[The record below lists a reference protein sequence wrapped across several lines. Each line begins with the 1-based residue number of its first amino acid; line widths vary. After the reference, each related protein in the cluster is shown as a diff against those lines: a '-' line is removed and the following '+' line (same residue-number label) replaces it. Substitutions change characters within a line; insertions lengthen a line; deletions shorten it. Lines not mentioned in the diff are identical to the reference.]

1 MEHLSVIT
9 TEDEKADPG
18 STFHGLLSALRRR
31 VWVIVLCMVLAPAA
45 AYAISKSQT
54 KEYTAAAQLLFKD
67 SSLQQQLAGST
78 PSVPQATGDFTVEK
92 ATNVRLITLRRVADA
107 TAKQVGGGL
116 TGSDVA
122 GKITVDPS
130 GDSNLASVK
139 ATDPSPAA
147 AARLANVF
155 AAEYIDFRKQSD
167 RAAILQ
173 ARKLLQSQLNATP
186 LGQQT
191 SGNPDF
197 RNLKQQIASLTTLAA
212 LQTGNAELVQPA
224 DVPGSPSSPKTKR
237 NTLLGVLVGLLIG
250 LLLAFVLE
258 LLDRRLKDP
267 KEIEELY
274 ERPTLGAIPSS
285 PALAKVTYD
294 APELK
299 ARDRDAF
306 RMLRANLRYF
316 NVDRNVGSVLITS
329 AAVGE
334 GKTTVAWNLAAA
346 AAESGIKTLL
356 LEADL
361 RNPRLVQQYNVP
373 AHQGL
378 SDVLSGQAQP
388 GDVVHQVL
396 VANRTNGHAPT
407 PLDVITAGRIPPNP
421 TDLIESE
428 MMRRLIRGAERHYD
442 LVVIDSPPT
451 AVVSDAVPL
460 ILQVSG
466 LIVVTR
472 LGVSTRD
479 EAIHLRS
486 QLRNMRA
493 PVLGVVVNGVSE
505 KRSYYS
511 FGYGYGLPGS
521 GTLPGPG
528 EPISPS
534 PRFELAPYD
543 EDDREQ
549 TNGHGGAT
557 APWGAGTS

>member
-1 MEHLSVIT
+1 MEHLSFIST
-9 TEDEKADPG
+9 DDEKADPG
-18 STFHGLLSALRRR
+18 STFHGLLEALRRR
-31 VWVIVLCMVLAPAA
+31 LWVIVLCMIVAPVA
-45 AYAISKSQT
+45 AYGISKSET
-54 KEYTAAAQLLFKD
+54 KQYTAKAELLFHPSGIDQQLSNSSSASPSD
-67 SSLQQQLAGST
+67 SS
-78 PSVPQATGDFTVEK
+78 GDPTRDA
-92 ATNVRLITLRRVADA
+92 ATNLQLVSLRRIAAA
-107 TAKQVGGGL
+107 TAKELGGGL
-116 TGSDVA
+116 TAADVE
-122 GKITVDPS
+122 GKVSVQPE
-130 GDSNLASVK
+130 GDSDLAGVE
-139 ATDPSPAA
+139 ATDPNPHA
-147 AARLANVF
+147 AARLANAW
-155 AAEYIDFRKQSD
+155 AAAYIAFRKTND
-167 RAAILQ
+167 RQAIVQ
-173 ARKLLQSQLNATP
+173 ARNLLQSQYRSLDFTDRHSPRGDDLQQRINA
-186 LGQQT
+186 
-191 SGNPDF
+191 
-197 RNLKQQIASLTTLAA
+197 LTTQAA

-224 DVPGSPSSPKTKR
+224 DAPGSPSSPKTKR
-237 NTLLGVLVGLLIG
+237 NTLLGILVGLLIG
-250 LLLAFVLE
+250 LLLAFILE

-274 ERPTLGAIPSS
+274 ERPTLGAIPTS

-306 RMLRANLRYF
+306 RMLLANLRYF

-329 AAVGE
+329 ASASE

-396 VANRTNGHAPT
+396 VNNRTNGHAPM

-451 AVVSDAVPL
+451 AVVSDAIPL

-466 LIVVTR
+466 VIVVTR

-479 EAIHLRS
+479 EAIHLRA

-528 EPISPS
+528 EPIAPEEPS
-534 PRFELAPYD
+534 FELGPYD
-543 EDDREQ
+543 AEENGNGGDRS
-549 TNGHGGAT
+549 AT

>member
-1 MEHLSVIT
+1 MEHLSFVS
-9 TEDEKADPG
+9 TEEEKADPG
-18 STFHGLLSALRRR
+18 STFHGLLQALRRR
-31 VWVIVLCMVLAPAA
+31 LWVIVLCLIVAPVA
-45 AYAISKSQT
+45 AYGISKSQT
-54 KEYTAAAQLLFKD
+54 KEYTATAQLLFHQSGID
-67 SSLQQQLAGST
+67 EQLTSTAANPTQGS
-78 PSVPQATGDFTVEK
+78 GDPTREA
-92 ATNVRLITLRRVADA
+92 ATNLQLVSLKRVADA
-107 TAKQVGGGL
+107 TAKSLGGGV
-116 TGSDVA
+116 TGATVA
-122 GKITVDPS
+122 GKVTVEAAGEAD
-130 GDSNLASVK
+130 LAK
-139 ATDPSPAA
+139 IQATDPNPKA
-147 AARLANVF
+147 AARLANAF
-155 AAEYIDFRKQSD
+155 AANYIKFRRTND
-167 RAAILQ
+167 RASIIQ
-173 ARKLLQSQLNATP
+173 ARNLLQSQY
-186 LGQQT
+186 
-191 SGNPDF
+191 
-197 RNLKQQIASLTTLAA
+197 RSLTPFQRHSPRGADLLQRANALTTQAA
-212 LQTGNAELVQPA
+212 LQNGNAELVQPA
-224 DVPGSPSSPKTKR
+224 EAPSSPSSPKTKR
-237 NTLLGVLVGLLIG
+237 NVVLGLLVGLLMG
-250 LLLAFVLE
+250 LLLTFLLE

-274 ERPTLGAIPSS
+274 ERPTLGAIPTS

-316 NVDRNVGSVLITS
+316 SVDRNVGSVLVTS
-329 AAVGE
+329 AAAAE

-378 SDVLSGQAQP
+378 SDVLSGRARP
-388 GDVVHQVL
+388 GAVGPRVL
-396 VANRTNGHAPT
+396 VTSRPNGHPPM

-442 LVVIDSPPT
+442 LVVVDSPPT
-451 AVVSDAVPL
+451 AVVSDAIPL

-466 LIVVTR
+466 VIVVTR

-486 QLRNMRA
+486 QLRNMHA

-528 EPISPS
+528 EPVEEP
-534 PRFELAPYD
+534 PRFELGPQDDDHEYEHD
-543 EDDREQ
+543 STNDRE
-549 TNGHGGAT
+549 
-557 APWGAGTS
+557 PWRAHTP

>member
-31 VWVIVLCMVLAPAA
+31 AWVIVLCMVLAPTA

-54 KEYTAAAQLLFKD
+54 KEYTAKAQLLFKQSD
-67 SSLQQQLAGST
+67 LAQQLSGNT
-78 PSVPQATGDFTVEK
+78 PAVPQQTGDFNVEQS
-92 ATNVRLITLRRVADA
+92 TNVRLITLKRVANA
-107 TAKQVGGGL
+107 TAKQLGGGL
-116 TGSDVA
+116 AGSDVA
-122 GKITVDPS
+122 GKITVDAN
-130 GDSNLASVK
+130 GDSNLVGVN
-139 ATDPSPAA
+139 ATDTDPKA
-147 AARLANVF
+147 AARLANAF
-155 AAEYIDFRKQSD
+155 AVQYIAFRKASD
-167 RAAILQ
+167 RATALQ
-173 ARKLLQSQLNATP
+173 ARKLLQAQVKALPQS
-186 LGQQT
+186 QQT
-191 SGNPDF
+191 QSNADF
-197 RNLKQQIASLTTLAA
+197 RNLKQQVASLTTLAA

-224 DVPGSPSSPKTKR
+224 DAPSAPSSPKTKR
-237 NTLLGVLVGLLIG
+237 NTMLGVLIGLLVG

-258 LLDRRLKDP
+258 LLDRRLNDP
-267 KEIEELY
+267 QEIEELY
-274 ERPTLGAIPSS
+274 ERPTLGPIPTS

-329 AAVGE
+329 AAAGD

-346 AAESGIKTLL
+346 AAESGIRTLL

-361 RNPRLVQQYNVP
+361 RSPRLVQQYNVP

-396 VANRTNGHAPT
+396 VSNRTNGHAPM
-407 PLDVITAGRIPPNP
+407 PLDVIPAGRIPPNP

-428 MMRRLIRGAERHYD
+428 MMHRLIRGAERHYD
-442 LVVIDSPPT
+442 LVVVDSPPA
-451 AVVSDAVPL
+451 AVVSDAIPL

-479 EAIHLRS
+479 EAVHLRS
-486 QLRNMRA
+486 QLRNLRA
-493 PVLGVVVNGVSE
+493 PVLGIVVNGVSE

-511 FGYGYGLPGS
+511 FGYGYGLPRS
-521 GTLPGPG
+521 GTLPRPSDVL
-528 EPISPS
+528 EPATS
-534 PRFELAPYD
+534 FELGPRD
-543 EDDREQ
+543 ED
-549 TNGHGGAT
+549 TNHHNNGDASAA
-557 APWGAGTS
+557 APWGVGTS

>member
-1 MEHLSVIT
+1 M
-9 TEDEKADPG
+9 
-18 STFHGLLSALRRR
+18 
-31 VWVIVLCMVLAPAA
+31 
-45 AYAISKSQT
+45 
-54 KEYTAAAQLLFKD
+54 
-67 SSLQQQLAGST
+67 
-78 PSVPQATGDFTVEK
+78 
-92 ATNVRLITLRRVADA
+92 
-107 TAKQVGGGL
+107 
-116 TGSDVA
+116 
-122 GKITVDPS
+122 
-130 GDSNLASVK
+130 
-139 ATDPSPAA
+139 
-147 AARLANVF
+147 
-155 AAEYIDFRKQSD
+155 
-167 RAAILQ
+167 
-173 ARKLLQSQLNATP
+173 
-186 LGQQT
+186 
-191 SGNPDF
+191 
-197 RNLKQQIASLTTLAA
+197 
-212 LQTGNAELVQPA
+212 
-224 DVPGSPSSPKTKR
+224 
-237 NTLLGVLVGLLIG
+237 
-250 LLLAFVLE
+250 
-258 LLDRRLKDP
+258 
-267 KEIEELY
+267 
-274 ERPTLGAIPSS
+274 S

-329 AAVGE
+329 ASAAE

-396 VANRTNGHAPT
+396 VSNRTNGHAPT

-479 EAIHLRS
+479 EAIHLRA
-486 QLRNMRA
+486 QLRNLRA
-493 PVLGVVVNGVSE
+493 PVLGLVVNGVSE

-528 EPISPS
+528 EPLAPA
-534 PRFELAPYD
+534 PRFELAPHD
-543 EDDREQ
+543 ED
-549 TNGHGGAT
+549 GHHDADAST
-557 APWGAGTS
+557 SAPWSSGTS

>member
-1 MEHLSVIT
+1 MIT

-31 VWVIVLCMVLAPAA
+31 AWVIVLCMVLAPAA

-54 KEYTAAAQLLFKD
+54 KEYTATAQILFKQNNLD
-67 SSLQQQLAGST
+67 QQLSGTA
-78 PSVPQATGDFTVEK
+78 PSAPQPSGDFTVEK
-92 ATNVRLITLRRVADA
+92 TTNVRLITLKRVGDA
-107 TAKQVGGGL
+107 TAKQLGGGL
-116 TGSDVA
+116 TGSDVS
-122 GKITVDPS
+122 GKISVDPN
-130 GDSNLASVK
+130 GDSNLAGVT
-139 ATDPSPAA
+139 ATDPNPKA
-147 AARLANVF
+147 AARLANAF
-155 AAEYIDFRKQSD
+155 AAQYIAFRKAGD

-173 ARKLLQSQLNATP
+173 ARKLLQGQVKGLP
-186 LGQQT
+186 LSQQT

-197 RNLKQQIASLTTLAA
+197 RNLKQQISSLNTLAA

-224 DVPGSPSSPKTKR
+224 DAPSTPSSPKTKR
-237 NTLLGVLVGLLIG
+237 NTFLGVLVGLLIG

-274 ERPTLGAIPSS
+274 ERPTLGAIPTS

-329 AAVGE
+329 ASVGE

-511 FGYGYGLPGS
+511 FGYGYGLPGT

-528 EPISPS
+528 EPIAPS
-534 PRFELAPYD
+534 PKFELAPFDD
-543 EDDREQ
+543 EQHEE
-549 TNGHGGAT
+549 TNGNGSAS
-557 APWGAGTS
+557 APWHAGTS

>member
-1 MEHLSVIT
+1 
-9 TEDEKADPG
+9 
-18 STFHGLLSALRRR
+18 
-31 VWVIVLCMVLAPAA
+31 
-45 AYAISKSQT
+45 
-54 KEYTAAAQLLFKD
+54 
-67 SSLQQQLAGST
+67 
-78 PSVPQATGDFTVEK
+78 
-92 ATNVRLITLRRVADA
+92 
-107 TAKQVGGGL
+107 
-116 TGSDVA
+116 
-122 GKITVDPS
+122 
-130 GDSNLASVK
+130 
-139 ATDPSPAA
+139 
-147 AARLANVF
+147 
-155 AAEYIDFRKQSD
+155 
-167 RAAILQ
+167 
-173 ARKLLQSQLNATP
+173 
-186 LGQQT
+186 
-191 SGNPDF
+191 
-197 RNLKQQIASLTTLAA
+197 
-212 LQTGNAELVQPA
+212 
-224 DVPGSPSSPKTKR
+224 
-237 NTLLGVLVGLLIG
+237 
-250 LLLAFVLE
+250 
-258 LLDRRLKDP
+258 
-267 KEIEELY
+267 
-274 ERPTLGAIPSS
+274 
-285 PALAKVTYD
+285 
-294 APELK
+294 
-299 ARDRDAF
+299 
-306 RMLRANLRYF
+306 
-316 NVDRNVGSVLITS
+316 VLITS

-442 LVVIDSPPT
+442 LVVVDSPPT

-486 QLRNMRA
+486 QLRNMHA

-534 PRFELAPYD
+534 PRFELDQYD
-543 EDDREQ
+543 DEPEQ
-549 TNGHGGAT
+549 TNGNGHGGTA

>member
-1 MEHLSVIT
+1 MEHLSFVT
-9 TEDEKADPG
+9 TEEEKADPG

-31 VWVIVLCMVLAPAA
+31 AWVIVICLVVAPAA

-54 KEYTAAAQLLFKD
+54 KEYTATAQLLFHQSNLD
-67 SSLQQQLAGST
+67 QQLTNGGAA
-78 PSVPQATGDFTVEK
+78 PSQPSSDPTRAA
-92 ATNVRLITLRRVADA
+92 ATNVRLVSLRRVADS
-107 TAKQVGGGL
+107 TARQLDGGL
-116 TGSDVA
+116 TGREVSGKVTVEAA
-122 GKITVDPS
+122 GEADLAAVKAVDP
-130 GDSNLASVK
+130 NPRA
-139 ATDPSPAA
+139 AT
-147 AARLANVF
+147 RLANTF
-155 AAEYIDFRKQSD
+155 AAQYIAFRRASD
-167 RAAILQ
+167 RSAILE
-173 ARKLLQSQLNATP
+173 ARKLL
-186 LGQQT
+186 LGQVRALKPADRT
-191 SGNPDF
+191 FGNPDF
-197 RNLKQQIASLTTLAA
+197 RNLRQQINSLNTLAA

-224 DVPGSPSSPKTKR
+224 DVPSSPSSPETKR
-237 NTLLGVLVGLLIG
+237 NVLLGLLVGILIG
-250 LLLAFVLE
+250 FLLTFLLE

-274 ERPTLGAIPSS
+274 ERPTLGAIPTS

-329 AAVGE
+329 AAASE

-361 RNPRLVQQYNVP
+361 RHPRLVQQYNVP

-396 VANRTNGHAPT
+396 VNNRTNGHAPM

-421 TDLIESE
+421 TDLIESD

-442 LVVIDSPPT
+442 LVVVDSPPS
-451 AVVSDAVPL
+451 AVVSDAIPL

-466 LIVVTR
+466 VIVVTR

-479 EAIHLRS
+479 EAIHLRA
-486 QLRNMRA
+486 QLRNMHA

-511 FGYGYGLPGS
+511 FGYGYGLPGG

-528 EPISPS
+528 EPLP
-534 PRFELAPYD
+534 PPTRFELGPQDDDQHRD
-543 EDDREQ
+543 EA
-549 TNGHGGAT
+549 NAA
-557 APWGAGTS
+557 APWGVGAS

>member
-31 VWVIVLCMVLAPAA
+31 AWVIVLCMVLAPAA

-54 KEYTAAAQLLFKD
+54 KEYTAKAQLLFKQSD
-67 SSLQQQLAGST
+67 LAQQLSGST
-78 PSVPQATGDFTVEK
+78 PAVPQQTGDFSVEQS
-92 ATNVRLITLRRVADA
+92 TNVRLITLKRVANA
-107 TAKQVGGGL
+107 TAKQLGGGL
-116 TGSDVA
+116 AGSDVA
-122 GKITVDPS
+122 GKITVDAN
-130 GDSNLASVK
+130 GDSNLVGVN
-139 ATDPSPAA
+139 ATDTDPKAA
-147 AARLANVF
+147 ERLANAF
-155 AAEYIDFRKQSD
+155 AVQYIAFRKASD
-167 RAAILQ
+167 RATALQ
-173 ARKLLQSQLNATP
+173 ARKLLQGQVRALPQS
-186 LGQQT
+186 QQT
-191 SGNPDF
+191 QNNPDF
-197 RNLKQQIASLTTLAA
+197 RNLKQQILSLNTLAA

-224 DVPGSPSSPKTKR
+224 DAPSTPSSPKTKR
-237 NTLLGVLVGLLIG
+237 NTMLGVLVGLLVG

-274 ERPTLGAIPSS
+274 ERPTLGAIPTS

-329 AAVGE
+329 ASVGE

-396 VANRTNGHAPT
+396 VNTRTNGHAPM

-442 LVVIDSPPT
+442 LVVVDSPPA
-451 AVVSDAVPL
+451 AVVSDAIPL

-466 LIVVTR
+466 VIVVTR

-486 QLRNMRA
+486 RLRTMHA

-528 EPISPS
+528 EPVEEP
-534 PRFELAPYD
+534 PRFELGPQDDDHEYEHD
-543 EDDREQ
+543 GTNDRE
-549 TNGHGGAT
+549 
-557 APWGAGTS
+557 PWRAHTP

>member
-1 MEHLSVIT
+1 MEQMGFIPG
-9 TEDEKADPG
+9 EEERADAG
-18 STFHGLLSALRRR
+18 STFHGLLAALRRR
-31 VWVIVLCMVLAPAA
+31 LWVIVVCTIVAA
-45 AYAISKSQT
+45 ATAYGLSKSET
-54 KEYTAAAQLLFKD
+54 KEYSATAQLLFSQPNID
-67 SSLQQQLAGST
+67 LSSTAASATTQSPD
-78 PSVPQATGDFTVEK
+78 PSRQAQ
-92 ATNVRLITLRRVADA
+92 TNVALVSLRRVADA
-107 TAKQVGGGL
+107 TAKQLGGGI
-116 TGSDVA
+116 TGGAIA
-122 GKITVDPS
+122 GKV
-130 GDSNLASVK
+130 SV
-139 ATDPSPAA
+139 SPAGEADIVDVTAKDASPQA
-147 AARLANVF
+147 AARIANTF
-155 AAEYIDFRKQSD
+155 SKAYIVGQKASQK
-167 RAAILQ
+167 ATLLQ
-173 ARKLLQSQLNATP
+173 ARNLLASQYAKLTISQKHSPNGRALND
-186 LGQQT
+186 QVH
-191 SGNPDF
+191 
-197 RNLKQQIASLTTLAA
+197 SLTTEAA
-212 LQTGNAELVQPA
+212 LQNGGAELVQPA
-224 DVPGSPSSPKTKR
+224 DAPSTPSSPKTTR
-237 NTLLGVLVGLLIG
+237 NTMLGLLIGLLIG
-250 LLLAFVLE
+250 LLLTFLLE

-274 ERPTLGAIPSS
+274 ERPTLGAIPQS

-316 NVDRNVGSVLITS
+316 NVDRNVGSVLVTS

-346 AAESGIKTLL
+346 AAESGMKTLL
-356 LEADL
+356 LEADM

-396 VANRTNGHAPT
+396 VSNRTNGHAPM

-428 MMRRLIRGAERHYD
+428 MMHRLIRGAERHYD
-442 LVVIDSPPT
+442 LVVVDSPPT
-451 AVVSDAVPL
+451 AVVSDAIPL

-466 LIVVTR
+466 VIVVTR

-479 EAIHLRS
+479 EAIHLRA

-493 PVLGVVVNGVSE
+493 PVLGIVVNGVSE

-528 EPISPS
+528 EPIPEST
-534 PRFELAPYD
+534 RFELMDPAD
-543 EDDREQ
+543 SNGHLTDRERE
-549 TNGHGGAT
+549 
-557 APWGAGTS
+557 APFGV

>member
-31 VWVIVLCMVLAPAA
+31 IWVIVLCMVLAPAA

-54 KEYTAAAQLLFKD
+54 KEYTATAQILFKQNNLD
-67 SSLQQQLAGST
+67 QQLSGTAASAPQ
-78 PSVPQATGDFTVEK
+78 PSSDFTVEK
-92 ATNVRLITLRRVADA
+92 TTNVRLITLKRVGDA
-107 TAKQVGGGL
+107 TAKQLGGGL
-116 TGSDVA
+116 TGSDVT
-122 GKITVDPS
+122 GKISVDPA
-130 GDSNLASVK
+130 GDSNLAGVT
-139 ATDPSPAA
+139 ATDPNPKA
-147 AARLANVF
+147 AARLANAF
-155 AAEYIDFRKQSD
+155 AAQYIAFRKSSD

-173 ARKLLQSQLNATP
+173 ARKLLQGQVRALPPS
-186 LGQQT
+186 QQT
-191 SGNPDF
+191 GPDF
-197 RNLKQQIASLTTLAA
+197 RNLKQQIASLNTLAA

-237 NTLLGVLVGLLIG
+237 NTMLGVLVGLLIG

-274 ERPTLGAIPSS
+274 ERPTLGAIPTS

-294 APELK
+294 APELR

-528 EPISPS
+528 EPIREAPK
-534 PRFELAPYD
+534 FELGPYD
-543 EDDREQ
+543 AEHDSSNGAHDSVL
-549 TNGHGGAT
+549 TNPDAY
-557 APWGAGTS
+557 